1 MKINKKK
8 AQIAVCIALACQC
21 LQGERQI
28 LFEILI
34 FFTFCTHFSQKHKK
48 LRFS

>member
-28 LFEILI
+28 LFEILNL
-34 FFTFCTHFSQKHKK
+34 FYFLHTF
-48 LRFS
+48 